1 MPSDISRR
9 SDNDNNSN
17 SFAMGLQER
26 VVAQFRKPDG
36 GAGQLAGW
44 VMAHRRSNRRRN
56 EKTLELL
63 DLRRDDQLLEIGY
76 GPGFAIKLASET
88 ITRGRIF
95 GLDHSLTMFEQA
107 RRRNAREIA
116 EGRVELLVGDILNP
130 PAPLPAFDK
139 IFSVNVVQFWP
150 DPAATFAALKALLK
164 PGGRIATTF
173 MPRVGAAKPGQ
184 ARAHAQRIQRLL
196 EAQDFSHEV
205 RWLSLGKTPA
215 VCVLG
220 RR

>member
-1 MPSDISRR
+1 
-9 SDNDNNSN
+9 
-17 SFAMGLQER
+17 MGLQER

-56 EKTLELL
+56 ERTLELL
-63 DLRRDDQLLEIGY
+63 DLQPDDRVLEIGY

-88 ITRGRIF
+88 ITEGKIF
-95 GLDHSLTMFEQA
+95 GLDHSPIMFQQA

-116 EGRVELLVGDILNP
+116 AGRVELVVGDILSP
-130 PAPLPAFDK
+130 PAQFPAFDK

-150 DPAATFAALKALLK
+150 QPEAAFGALKALLK
-164 PGGRIATTF
+164 PEGCIATTF

-196 EAQDFSHEV
+196 QAHDFSHEV
-205 RWLSLGKTPA
+205 HWLSLGKNPA

-220 RR
+220 RH